1 MKKSKFMQ
9 NSKDM
14 LSRSFNPTK
23 CKISLKLA
31 ASRLK
36 LLRNKKEVQVKQMKR
51 EIAQLLETGQDQ
63 TAKIRVEHVIREEK
77 MMGAYDLLEIY
88 CELIVARLPIIETQ
102 KNCPIDMKE
111 AIASMVFASPRCGDV
126 PELLDVR
133 KQFSAKYGKEFI
145 TSAIELRPQCGVSRL
160 LVEKLSATA
169 PDGQAKIKV
178 LSALAEEHNVK
189 WDPDLFEE
197 KRSGGTSSIKN
208 ENVYSD
214 SPRFEDAE
222 VHAHPSNSMNSSPL
236 NSVQQHAKT
245 PGAENSPSAR
255 TSSAS
260 TKIEPKAG
268 PAGEEIPQFYQ
279 GDTHSSH
286 LNDQR
291 WNMEFKDAA
300 SAARAAAESAEQAS
314 MAARAAA
321 ELSIHGRVLGQ
332 YSTESHKS
340 DDYNSKGDGL
350 EVTPNLNSFER
361 VSEASANKSSSE
373 YTRSGKEHIDGIKPS
388 NPMTD
393 TRSEAVSFKSKASAD
408 DESLDHGIPS
418 IHKYTQENSSH
429 EVQSEMY
436 ETKNE
441 NGHPEKVE
449 NLGKEMID
457 KQEGFS
463 SSYSQSG
470 TSDYAN
476 MFANYEERK
485 FETDIG
491 EDPSVSIG
499 ETGIHDET
507 PDTSSHDFV
516 AATFDQSDAESDDPG
531 FDRGPVYDEQDLEF
545 HMQKSPERT
554 SVSIDP
560 WDLRS
565 GSNNRVESAS
575 PSLYFTRESPF
586 PDISRN
592 TSLKEDSELNRT
604 PAVRFDDSDG
614 PSSESDEEI
623 NASMVED
630 SCDIS
635 HRQNERG
642 RLVNSQFEKETVQSV
657 VSPSKNEGALAFG
670 SGKFSLSSDDEF
682 SSSNKTQ
689 WKRSQVNMSDADM
702 KPSSKLP
709 TSGSNDSFINSN
721 SVGDESDPENG
732 EGLNFGKL
740 TGGLRHKGHNHL
752 PFFKSR
758 LDESSSVKEE
768 GETTATNTSST
779 GPSFVEHHGIG
790 TTQEHKTASTT
801 QNLHSELDSDS
812 SEEEYLQ
819 KSSRPQQPR
828 SAAKL
833 RTKLLLGSSDSA
845 FCSDD
850 SDLDEQPPTE
860 PVTKKSPLRSGISRR
875 TKASRTTS
883 MKTSNQQMRPR
894 SEALDSD
901 GVDRKPTTSYDTGA
915 PKRHESY
922 RRNTDTEKTYE
933 YPISGVAPVPAKS
946 TTWGSTEQPASSKTS
961 VMKQESVERPKPE
974 VRDSD
979 NSLGKQPSSSYAF
992 NKQQEFQPSSGK
1004 SSRVGKSEQQMPAEA
1019 AAKPANSS
1027 SWGTAEKPNSGKST
1041 SNTVQKSKISQSS
1054 SSSAV
1059 EPLRKAD
1066 TEAGLSSSSEN
1077 PKASTL
1083 DKHSLSKDDSLKK
1096 ASHVHPK
1103 LPDYDALVQ
1112 SLRIN
1117 RS

>member
-1 MKKSKFMQ
+1 MKKSKFLQ

-36 LLRNKKEVQVKQMKR
+36 LLRNKKEVQVNQMKR
-51 EIAQLLETGQDQ
+51 EIAQLLESGQDQ

-145 TSAIELRPQCGVSRL
+145 SSAIELRPQCGVSRL
-160 LVEKLSATA
+160 LVEKLSAIA

-197 KRSGGTSSIKN
+197 KRSGGSSSIKN
-208 ENVYSD
+208 ENELYSD
-214 SPRFEDAE
+214 APRFEDAE
-222 VHAHPSNSMNSSPL
+222 VHAHPSSNMNSSPL
-236 NSVQQHAKT
+236 NSGQHHAKT
-245 PGAENSPSAR
+245 PGAENLPSAH

-260 TKIEPKAG
+260 TKFEPKAG
-268 PAGEEIPQFYQ
+268 PAVEEIPQFYQ

-286 LNDQR
+286 LNEQR

-340 DDYNSKGDGL
+340 DAYTSKGDGL
-350 EVTPNLNSFER
+350 EAPPNLNSFER
-361 VSEASANKSSSE
+361 VSEASANKSSSD
-373 YTRSGKEHIDGIKPS
+373 YTRSGNEHIDGIKSS

-393 TRSEAVSFKSKASAD
+393 KRSEAVSFKSKASAD
-408 DESLDHGIPS
+408 YDSLDHGVPS
-418 IHKYTQENSSH
+418 IHEYTRENSSQ
-429 EVQSEMY
+429 EVQSEMH
-436 ETKNE
+436 ETGNE
-441 NGHPEKVE
+441 NGRPEKVE
-449 NLGKEMID
+449 NLGKGMTG
-457 KQEGFS
+457 KQKSLS

-476 MFANYEERK
+476 MFANYEEQK
-485 FETDIG
+485 FETYIG

-499 ETGIHDET
+499 EADIHDEA

-531 FDRGPVYDEQDLEF
+531 LDGGPVYNEQDLEF
-545 HMQKSPERT
+545 HLHSLGQQSPERT
-554 SVSIDP
+554 SVNIDP

-565 GSNNRVESAS
+565 GSNNTVESAS
-575 PSLYFTRESPF
+575 PPSYFTRESSF
-586 PDISRN
+586 PDVSRN
-592 TSLKEDSELNRT
+592 TTLKEDSELDCT

-614 PSSESDEEI
+614 PSSESDEDK

-630 SCDIS
+630 SRDIS
-635 HRQNERG
+635 HEQNERG
-642 RLVNSQFEKETVQSV
+642 RLVNLQFEEETVRSTG
-657 VSPSKNEGALAFG
+657 SPSKNEGALAFG
-670 SGKFSLSSDDEF
+670 SRKFSLSSDDEF
-682 SSSNKTQ
+682 SSSDKTQ
-689 WKRSQVNMSDADM
+689 QKRSQVNMFDADM
-702 KPSSKLP
+702 KSSSKLP
-709 TSGSNDSFINSN
+709 ALGSNDSFINSN
-721 SVGDESDPENG
+721 NADDETDPENG

-752 PFFKSR
+752 SFFKSR
-758 LDESSSVKEE
+758 FDESSSVKEE
-768 GETTATNTSST
+768 GETTSTNTSST
-779 GPSFVEHHGIG
+779 GPSLVEDHGIG

-819 KSSRPQQPR
+819 KCYRPQQPR
-828 SAAKL
+828 SAVKL
-833 RTKLLLGSSDSA
+833 RTKLILGSSDSA

-860 PVTKKSPLRSGISRR
+860 AVTKKSPLRSGISRR
-875 TKASRTTS
+875 TKASPSIS
-883 MKTSNQQMRPR
+883 MKTSNQHMHLR

-922 RRNTDTEKTYE
+922 RRNMDTRETYE
-933 YPISGVAPVPAKS
+933 QPSSGVAPVPAKS
-946 TTWGSTEQPASSKTS
+946 TTWGSTEQLASSKTS

-979 NSLGKQPSSSYAF
+979 NSLGKQPSSFYAF
-992 NKQQEFQPSSGK
+992 DKQQEFQPSSGK
-1004 SSRVGKSEQQMPAEA
+1004 SSRVGKSEQQIPAEA
-1019 AAKPANSS
+1019 AAKPANPS
-1027 SWGTAEKPNSGKST
+1027 SWGTAEKPNSEKLT

-1054 SSSAV
+1054 SAV
-1059 EPLRKAD
+1059 EPPRKA
-1066 TEAGLSSSSEN
+1066 GVSSSSEN
-1077 PKASTL
+1077 PKASTP
-1083 DKHSLSKDDSLKK
+1083 DKHSLSKDDSPKK

-1103 LPDYDALVQ
+1103 LPDYDELVQ

>member
-1 MKKSKFMQ
+1 MKKSKFLQ

-160 LVEKLSATA
+160 LVEKLSAIA

-208 ENVYSD
+208 ETVYSD

-222 VHAHPSNSMNSSPL
+222 VHAHPSSSMNSSPL

-245 PGAENSPSAR
+245 PGAENPPSAH

-268 PAGEEIPQFYQ
+268 PAGEDIPQFYQ

-300 SAARAAAESAEQAS
+300 SAARAAAESAERAS

-321 ELSIHGRVLGQ
+321 ELSIHGRILGQ

-350 EVTPNLNSFER
+350 EVPPNLNSFER

-373 YTRSGKEHIDGIKPS
+373 YTKSGNEHIDGIESS

-408 DESLDHGIPS
+408 DEYLDHGIPS
-418 IHKYTQENSSH
+418 IHEYTRENSSH

-436 ETKNE
+436 EAENE
-441 NGHPEKVE
+441 NGHPEEVE
-449 NLGKEMID
+449 NLGEEMIG

-463 SSYSQSG
+463 SSYSRSG

-476 MFANYEERK
+476 MFANYEEQK

-499 ETGIHDET
+499 ETGTHDET

-554 SVSIDP
+554 SVNIDP

-586 PDISRN
+586 HDISRN
-592 TSLKEDSELNRT
+592 TSLKEDSELDRT

-630 SCDIS
+630 SRDIS
-635 HRQNERG
+635 HEQNERG

-670 SGKFSLSSDDEF
+670 SGKFSFSSDDEF
-682 SSSNKTQ
+682 SASDKTQ
-689 WKRSQVNMSDADM
+689 WKRSQVNMFDADM

-709 TSGSNDSFINSN
+709 ASGSNDSFINSN
-721 SVGDESDPENG
+721 NVGDESDPENG

-740 TGGLRHKGHNHL
+740 TGGLRHKGHSHL

-860 PVTKKSPLRSGISRR
+860 PVPKKSPLRSGISRR
-875 TKASRTTS
+875 TKASTS
-883 MKTSNQQMRPR
+883 ISKKTSNQQMHPR

-933 YPISGVAPVPAKS
+933 QPSSGVAPVPAKS

-992 NKQQEFQPSSGK
+992 DKQQEFQPSSGK
-1004 SSRVGKSEQQMPAEA
+1004 SSRVGKSEQQIPAEA

-1041 SNTVQKSKISQSS
+1041 SNTVQKSKISQ